1 MLCRRSDHRK
11 FVDASIHLVLLFLID
26 IGGSLGRLFFY
37 VMEKARTI
45 IKGGY
50 VIGCGNEDIA
60 IVDSRIAERKSTI
73 DPAPGDTV
81 IDAHGMVVAPAFVD
95 VHVHLREPGYGYK
108 ERIATGTMAAARGGY
123 STVCSMPN
131 LNPVPDSVE
140 NLKVQQD
147 IIDSDA
153 KIEVLPYAAIT
164 LGRKGEELVDV
175 AALHDKVCAFSD
187 DGSGVQRDG
196 MMESAMLEA
205 VKYDALIAAHCEV
218 EELLFGGYIHDG
230 EYARLH
236 NHKGI
241 CSKSEWEQVRRD
253 IEIAEKVG
261 CRYHVCHIST
271 KETVELVR
279 QAKARGVK
287 VTCETGPHYLIFT
300 DMDLEED
307 ARWKM
312 NPPLRSAEDRA
323 ALIEG
328 IKDGTIDMIA
338 TDHAPHSIEEKSKG
352 LKDSA
357 MGIVG
362 LETAFAALNT
372 HLVQKGV
379 ITLEKLVELMS
390 INPRKVFRI
399 EGGLNIGERADIV
412 LLDTAKQWRVDSSR
426 FFSMGRISMFDG
438 REMVGD
444 VACTIHRGNIVYESK
459 TK

>member
-1 MLCRRSDHRK
+1 MGNNRIILKNGD
-11 FVDASIHLVLLFLID
+11 I
-26 IGGSLGRLFFY
+26 IGGQR
-37 VMEKARTI
+37 
-45 IKGGY
+45 
-50 VIGCGNEDIA
+50 EDIL
-60 IVDSRIAERKSTI
+60 IVDGIIAERGSNI
-73 DPAPGDTV
+73 EAALEDVV
-81 IDAHGMVVAPAFVD
+81 IDATGLKVAPAFVD

-123 STVCSMPN
+123 TTVCSMPN

-140 NLKVQQD
+140 NLKAQQE

-164 LGRKGEELVDV
+164 IGRKGEELVDV
-175 AALHDKVCAFSD
+175 ASLHDKVCAFSD
-187 DGSGVQRDG
+187 DGSGVQVDG
-196 MMESAMLEA
+196 MMERAMSEA
-205 VKYDALIAAHCEV
+205 VKHDALIAAHCEV
-218 EELLFGGYIHDG
+218 EELLKGGYIHDG
-230 EYARLH
+230 EYARQH

-241 CSKSEWEQVRRD
+241 CSDSEWEQVKRD
-253 IEIAEKVG
+253 IEIAEKLG

-312 NPPLRSAEDRA
+312 NPPIRSAEDRA

-338 TDHAPHSIEEKSKG
+338 TDHAPHSLEEKSRG

-372 HLVQKGV
+372 HLVKTGV
-379 ITLEKLVELMS
+379 IDLEHLVKIMS

-399 EGGLNIGERADIV
+399 QGGLNIGDRADIV
-412 LLDTAKQWRVDSSR
+412 LLDTEREWVVDSNK
-426 FFSMGRISMFDG
+426 FYSMGKVSMFVG
-438 REMVGD
+438 RPMVGD
-444 VACTIHRGNIVYESK
+444 VAMTIHRGNVVYENK
-459 TK
+459 IK

>member
-1 MLCRRSDHRK
+1 MANL
-11 FVDASIHLVLLFLID
+11 
-26 IGGSLGRLFFY
+26 
-37 VMEKARTI
+37 RTI
-45 IKGGY
+45 IKNGAIYGAD
-50 VIGCGNEDIA
+50 IEDIA
-60 IVDSRIAERKSTI
+60 IIDGRIAERAKSIT
-73 DPAPGDTV
+73 PNEGDTV
-81 IDAHGMVVAPAFVD
+81 INAEGLVVAPAFVD

-108 ERIATGTMAAARGGY
+108 ERIETGTMAAARGGY

-131 LNPVPDSVE
+131 LNPVPDCVE

-147 IIDSDA
+147 IIDRNA

-175 AALHDKVCAFSD
+175 ASLHDKVCAFSD
-187 DGSGVQRDG
+187 DGSGVQVDG
-196 MMESAMLEA
+196 MMERAMMEA
-205 VKYDALIAAHCEV
+205 VKHDSLIAAHCEV
-218 EELLFGGYIHDG
+218 EELLKGGYIHDG
-230 EYARLH
+230 EYAREH
-236 NHKGI
+236 GHKGI
-241 CSKSEWEQVRRD
+241 CSESEWAQVKRD
-253 IEIAEKVG
+253 IELAEKIG

-271 KETVELVR
+271 KETVQLVR
-279 QAKARGVK
+279 EAKARGVK

-300 DMDLEED
+300 DMDLQED

-312 NPPLRSAEDRA
+312 NPPIRSAEDRA

-338 TDHAPHSIEEKSKG
+338 TDHAPHSVEEKSRG

-372 HLVQKGV
+372 HLVKKG
-379 ITLEKLVELMS
+379 IISLEHLIKIMS

-399 EGGLNIGERADIV
+399 EGGIEVGQRADIV
-412 LLDTAKQWRVDSSR
+412 LLDTNKEWRVDSNN
-426 FFSMGRISMFDG
+426 FYSMGKITMFDG
-438 REMVGD
+438 REMTGD
-444 VACTIHRGNIVYESK
+444 VVMTLHRGNIVYDNK

>member
-1 MLCRRSDHRK
+1 MDKHR
-11 FVDASIHLVLLFLID
+11 V
-26 IGGSLGRLFFY
+26 
-37 VMEKARTI
+37 I
-45 IKGGY
+45 IKGGNI
-50 VIGCGNEDIA
+50 VGRGTEDIA
-60 IVDSRIAERKSTI
+60 IAYGRIIERASSIEATAEDR
-73 DPAPGDTV
+73 V
-81 IDAHGMVVAPAFVD
+81 IDASGLMVAPAFVD

-123 STVCSMPN
+123 TTVCSMPN
-131 LNPVPDSVE
+131 LNPVPDCVE
-140 NLKVQQD
+140 GLQAQLD
-147 IIDSDA
+147 IIERDA

-164 LGRKGEELVDV
+164 IGRKGEELVDI
-175 AALHDKVCAFSD
+175 ASLKDKVCAFSD
-187 DGSGVQRDG
+187 DGSGVQVDG
-196 MMESAMLEA
+196 MMERAMTEA
-205 VKYDALIAAHCEV
+205 VKHDALIAAHCEV
-218 EELLFGGYIHDG
+218 EELLKGGYIHDG
-230 EYARLH
+230 EYARQH
-236 NHKGI
+236 GHKGI
-241 CSKSEWEQVRRD
+241 CSESEWEQVKRD
-253 IEIAEKVG
+253 IEIAERLD

-323 ALIEG
+323 ALVEG

-338 TDHAPHSIEEKSKG
+338 TDHAPHSVEEKSRG

-372 HLVQKGV
+372 HLVRKGV
-379 ITLEKLVELMS
+379 ITLERLVELMS

-399 EGGLNIGERADIV
+399 SGGIEVGDRADIV
-412 LLDTAKQWRVDSSR
+412 LFDTEREWRVDSNN
-426 FFSMGRISMFDG
+426 FYSMGHISMFDG

-444 VACTIHRGNIVYESK
+444 VVMTLHRGEVVYDNK

>member
-1 MLCRRSDHRK
+1 MGNNRIILKNGH
-11 FVDASIHLVLLFLID
+11 I
-26 IGGSLGRLFFY
+26 IGGG
-37 VMEKARTI
+37 V
-45 IKGGY
+45 
-50 VIGCGNEDIA
+50 EDIV
-60 IVDSRIAERKSTI
+60 IVDGVIAERGSNI
-73 DPAPGDTV
+73 EARPEDV
-81 IDAHGMVVAPAFVD
+81 MIDATGLKVAPAFVD

-123 STVCSMPN
+123 TTVCSMPN

-147 IIDSDA
+147 IIDRDA

-187 DGSGVQRDG
+187 DGSGVQVDG
-196 MMESAMLEA
+196 MMERAMSEA
-205 VKYDALIAAHCEV
+205 VKHDALIAAHCEV
-218 EELLFGGYIHDG
+218 EELLKGGYIHDG
-230 EYARLH
+230 EYARQH

-241 CSKSEWEQVRRD
+241 CSESEWEQVKRD
-253 IEIAEKVG
+253 IEIAEKLG

-312 NPPLRSAEDRA
+312 NPPLRSAGDRA

-338 TDHAPHSIEEKSKG
+338 TDHAPHSIEEKSRG

-372 HLVQKGV
+372 HLVKKG
-379 ITLEKLVELMS
+379 IISLEHLVKIMS

-399 EGGLNIGERADIV
+399 EGGLNIGDRADIV
-412 LLDTAKQWRVDSSR
+412 LLDTEREWVVDSEK
-426 FFSMGRISMFDG
+426 FYSMGKISMFVG
-438 REMVGD
+438 RQMVGD
-444 VACTIHRGNIVYESK
+444 VAMTIHRGNVVYENK
-459 TK
+459 IK

>member
-1 MLCRRSDHRK
+1 M
-11 FVDASIHLVLLFLID
+11 
-26 IGGSLGRLFFY
+26 GNN
-37 VMEKARTI
+37 RTI
-45 IKGGY
+45 IKNGFVVG
-50 VIGCGNEDIA
+50 VGKRDIA
-60 IVDSRIAERKSTI
+60 IVGERIAECAEHIETLADDNI
-73 DPAPGDTV
+73 
-81 IDAHGMVVAPAFVD
+81 IDAEGLSIAPAFVD

-131 LNPVPDSVE
+131 LNPVPDCVE

-164 LGRKGEELVDV
+164 IGRKGEELIDMASLVG
-175 AALHDKVCAFSD
+175 KVCAFSD
-187 DGSGVQRDG
+187 DGSGVQVDG
-196 MMESAMLEA
+196 MMERAMVEA
-205 VKYDALIAAHCEV
+205 VKHDQLIAAHCEV
-218 EELLFGGYIHDG
+218 EELLKGGYIHDG
-230 EYARLH
+230 EYARTH
-236 NHKGI
+236 GHKGI
-241 CSKSEWEQVRRD
+241 CSESEWEQVKRD
-253 IEIAEKVG
+253 IEIAERVG

-271 KETVELVR
+271 NETVQLVR
-279 QAKARGVK
+279 EAKARGVK

-300 DMDLEED
+300 DMDLQED

-312 NPPLRSAEDRA
+312 NPPIRSAEDRA

-328 IKDGTIDMIA
+328 IKDGSIDMIA
-338 TDHAPHSIEEKSKG
+338 TDHAPHSIEEKSRG

-372 HLVQKGV
+372 HLVRKGV
-379 ITLEKLVELMS
+379 ITLERLVELMS

-399 EGGLNIGERADIV
+399 EGGLNVGDRADIT
-412 LLDTAKQWRVDSSR
+412 LLDTERTWKVDSNN
-426 FFSMGRISMFDG
+426 FYSMGKITMFDQ

-444 VACTIHRGNIVYESK
+444 VVMTLHRGKIVYDNK

>member
-1 MLCRRSDHRK
+1 MANKRIILK
-11 FVDASIHLVLLFLID
+11 NGEI
-26 IGGSLGRLFFY
+26 IGVG
-37 VMEKARTI
+37 K
-45 IKGGY
+45 
-50 VIGCGNEDIA
+50 EDIV
-60 IVDSRIAERKSTI
+60 IIDGVIAERGSNIEATPE
-73 DPAPGDTV
+73 DVV
-81 IDAHGMVVAPAFVD
+81 IDATGLKVAPAFVD

-123 STVCSMPN
+123 TTVCSMPN

-164 LGRKGEELVDV
+164 IGRKGEELVDV
-175 AALHDKVCAFSD
+175 ASLHDKVCAFSD
-187 DGSGVQRDG
+187 DGSGVQIDG
-196 MMESAMLEA
+196 MMERAMSEA
-205 VKYDALIAAHCEV
+205 VKHDALIAAHCEV
-218 EELLFGGYIHDG
+218 EELLKGGYIHDG
-230 EYARLH
+230 EYARQH

-241 CSKSEWEQVRRD
+241 CSESEWEQVKRD
-253 IEIAEKVG
+253 IEIAEKLG

-338 TDHAPHSIEEKSKG
+338 TDHAPHSIEEKSRG

-372 HLVQKGV
+372 HLVKTGV
-379 ITLEKLVELMS
+379 ITLEHLIKIMS
-390 INPRKVFRI
+390 INPREVFRI
-399 EGGLNIGERADIV
+399 KGGINIGDRADIV
-412 LLDTAKQWRVDSSR
+412 LLDTERQWVVDSEK
-426 FFSMGRISMFDG
+426 FYSMGKISMFVG
-438 REMVGD
+438 RQMVGD
-444 VACTIHRGNIVYESK
+444 VAMTIHRGNVVYENK
-459 TK
+459 IK

>member
-1 MLCRRSDHRK
+1 MGDKRIILK
-11 FVDASIHLVLLFLID
+11 NGNI
-26 IGGSLGRLFFY
+26 IGAG
-37 VMEKARTI
+37 I
-45 IKGGY
+45 
-50 VIGCGNEDIA
+50 EDIV
-60 IVDSRIAERKSTI
+60 IVNGVIAERGKDIQTTAEDI
-73 DPAPGDTV
+73 V
-81 IDAHGMVVAPAFVD
+81 IDASGLKVAPSFVD
-95 VHVHLREPGYGYK
+95 VHVHLREPGFGYK

-123 STVCSMPN
+123 TTVCSMPN

-164 LGRKGEELVDV
+164 IGRKGEELVDV
-175 AALHDKVCAFSD
+175 ASLHDKVCAFSD
-187 DGSGVQRDG
+187 DGSGVQVDG
-196 MMESAMLEA
+196 MMERAMSEA
-205 VKYDALIAAHCEV
+205 VKHDALIAAHCEV
-218 EELLFGGYIHDG
+218 EELLKGGYIHDG
-230 EYARLH
+230 EYARQH

-241 CSKSEWEQVRRD
+241 CSESEWEQVKRD
-253 IEIAEKVG
+253 IEIAEKLG

-312 NPPLRSAEDRA
+312 NPPIRSAEDRA

-338 TDHAPHSIEEKSKG
+338 TDHAPHSLEEKSRG

-372 HLVQKGV
+372 HLVKRG
-379 ITLEKLVELMS
+379 IISLEHLVQIMS

-399 EGGLNIGERADIV
+399 KGGLNIGDRADIV
-412 LLDTAKQWRVDSSR
+412 LLDTEREWMVDSEK
-426 FFSMGRISMFDG
+426 FYSMGKVSMFVG
-438 REMVGD
+438 RPMVGD
-444 VACTIHRGNIVYESK
+444 VAMTIHRGNVVYENK
-459 TK
+459 IK

>member
-1 MLCRRSDHRK
+1 M
-11 FVDASIHLVLLFLID
+11 
-26 IGGSLGRLFFY
+26 GNT
-37 VMEKARTI
+37 RTI
-45 IKGGY
+45 IKNGFVVG
-50 VIGCGNEDIA
+50 VGKRDIA
-60 IVDSRIAERKSTI
+60 IVGERIAECAEYIEILADDNIINAEGLS
-73 DPAPGDTV
+73 
-81 IDAHGMVVAPAFVD
+81 VAPAFVD

-131 LNPVPDSVE
+131 LDPVPDSVE
-140 NLKVQQD
+140 NLKAQQD

-164 LGRKGEELVDV
+164 IGRKGEELVDV
-175 AALHDKVCAFSD
+175 ASLSGKVCAFSD
-187 DGSGVQRDG
+187 DGSGVQVDG
-196 MMESAMLEA
+196 MMERAMTEA
-205 VKYDALIAAHCEV
+205 VKHDQLIAAHCEV
-218 EELLFGGYIHDG
+218 EELLKGGYIHDG
-230 EYARLH
+230 EYAKAH
-236 NHKGI
+236 GHKGI
-241 CSKSEWEQVRRD
+241 CSESEWEQVKRD
-253 IEIAEKVG
+253 IEIAERLG

-271 KETVELVR
+271 KETVQLVR
-279 QAKARGVK
+279 EAKARGVK

-300 DMDLEED
+300 DMDLQED

-312 NPPLRSAEDRA
+312 NPPIRSAEDRA

-328 IKDGTIDMIA
+328 IKDGSIDMIA
-338 TDHAPHSIEEKSKG
+338 TDHAPHSIEEKSRG

-372 HLVQKGV
+372 HLVKRGT
-379 ITLEKLVELMS
+379 ITLERLVELMS

-399 EGGLNIGERADIV
+399 EGGLNVGDRADIV
-412 LLDTAKQWRVDSSR
+412 LFDTERKWTVDSNN
-426 FFSMGRISMFDG
+426 FYSMGKITMFDG

-444 VACTIHRGNIVYESK
+444 VVMTLHRGKIVYDNK

>member
-1 MLCRRSDHRK
+1 MQNL
-11 FVDASIHLVLLFLID
+11 
-26 IGGSLGRLFFY
+26 
-37 VMEKARTI
+37 RTI
-45 IKGGY
+45 IKGGAIY
-50 VIGCGNEDIA
+50 GADIEDIA
-60 IVDSRIAERKSTI
+60 IVDGHITERRANIEPKEGDRIINAE
-73 DPAPGDTV
+73 GL
-81 IDAHGMVVAPAFVD
+81 VVAPAFVD
-95 VHVHLREPGYGYK
+95 VHVHLREPGFGHK

-123 STVCSMPN
+123 TTVCPMPN
-131 LNPVPDSVE
+131 LNPVPDTIE
-140 NLKVQQD
+140 NLKIEQD
-147 IIDSDA
+147 IIDNDA

-164 LGRKGEELVDV
+164 IGRRGEELVDV
-175 AALHDKVCAFSD
+175 ASLHDKVCAFSD
-187 DGSGVQRDG
+187 DGSGVQVDG
-196 MMESAMLEA
+196 MMERAMREA
-205 VKYDALIAAHCEV
+205 VKYDSLIAAHCEV
-218 EELLFGGYIHDG
+218 EELLKGGYIHDG
-230 EYARLH
+230 EYARQH
-236 NHKGI
+236 GHKGI
-241 CSKSEWEQVRRD
+241 CWESEWEQVKRD
-253 IEIAEKVG
+253 IEIAERVG

-312 NPPLRSAEDRA
+312 NPPLRSKEDRE

-372 HLVQKGV
+372 HLVKRGV
-379 ITLEKLVELMS
+379 ITLEHLIRLMS

-399 EGGLNIGERADIV
+399 KGGINPGDRADIV
-412 LLDTAKQWRVDSSR
+412 LLDLNKEWTVDSSK
-426 FFSMGRISMFDG
+426 FYSMGKITMFDG
-438 REMVGD
+438 RDMIGD
-444 VACTIHRGNIVYESK
+444 IAMTIHRGNVVYDNK

>member
-1 MLCRRSDHRK
+1 
-11 FVDASIHLVLLFLID
+11 
-26 IGGSLGRLFFY
+26 
-37 VMEKARTI
+37 
-45 IKGGY
+45 
-50 VIGCGNEDIA
+50 
-60 IVDSRIAERKSTI
+60 
-73 DPAPGDTV
+73 
-81 IDAHGMVVAPAFVD
+81 
-95 VHVHLREPGYGYK
+95 
-108 ERIATGTMAAARGGY
+108 
-123 STVCSMPN
+123 
-131 LNPVPDSVE
+131 VPDSIE

-164 LGRKGEELVDV
+164 IGRKGEELVDV

-187 DGSGVQRDG
+187 DGSGVQIDG
-196 MMESAMLEA
+196 MMERAMSEA
-205 VKYDALIAAHCEV
+205 VKHDALIAAHCEV
-218 EELLFGGYIHDG
+218 EELLKGGYIHDG
-230 EYARLH
+230 EYAREH

-241 CSKSEWEQVRRD
+241 CSESEWEQVKRD
-253 IEIAEKVG
+253 IEIAEKLG

-279 QAKARGVK
+279 QAKSRGVK

-323 ALIEG
+323 ALVAG
-328 IKDGTIDMIA
+328 IVDGTIDMIA

-372 HLVQKGV
+372 HLVRKG
-379 ITLEKLVELMS
+379 IISLERLVEIMS
-390 INPRKVFRI
+390 LNPRKVFRI
-399 EGGLNIGERADIV
+399 AGGLEVGERADVV
-412 LLDTAKQWRVDSSR
+412 LLDLEREWRVDSNN
-426 FFSMGRISMFDG
+426 FFSMGKVTMFDG
-438 REMVGD
+438 REMIGD
-444 VACTIHRGNIVYESK
+444 VAMTIHRGAVVYDNK

>member
-1 MLCRRSDHRK
+1 MGN
-11 FVDASIHLVLLFLID
+11 F
-26 IGGSLGRLFFY
+26 
-37 VMEKARTI
+37 RTI
-45 IKGGY
+45 IKNGFVPG
-50 VIGCGNEDIA
+50 VGKRDIA
-60 IVDSRIAERKSTI
+60 IVDGHIAESAELIETLADDK
-73 DPAPGDTV
+73 V
-81 IDAHGMVVAPAFVD
+81 IEAEGLVVAPAFVD

-123 STVCSMPN
+123 TTVCSMPN
-131 LNPVPDSVE
+131 LNPVPDCVE

-164 LGRKGEELVDV
+164 IGRKGEELVDV
-175 AALHDKVCAFSD
+175 ASLVGKVCAFSD
-187 DGSGVQRDG
+187 DGSGVQVDG
-196 MMESAMLEA
+196 MMERAMTEA
-205 VKYDALIAAHCEV
+205 VKYDQLIAAHCEV
-218 EELLFGGYIHDG
+218 EELLKGGYIHDG
-230 EYARLH
+230 EYAKAH
-236 NHKGI
+236 GHKGI
-241 CSKSEWEQVRRD
+241 CSESEWEQVKRD
-253 IEIAEKVG
+253 IEIAERLG

-271 KETVELVR
+271 KETVQLVR
-279 QAKARGVK
+279 EAKARGVK

-300 DMDLEED
+300 DMDLQED

-338 TDHAPHSIEEKSKG
+338 TDHAPHSIEEKSRG

-372 HLVQKGV
+372 HLVRKGV
-379 ITLEKLVELMS
+379 ISMERLVELMS
-390 INPRKVFRI
+390 TNPRKVFRI
-399 EGGLNIGERADIV
+399 EGGINVGDRADVV
-412 LLDTAKQWRVDSSR
+412 LIDTEKQWRVDSNTYY
-426 FFSMGRISMFDG
+426 SMGKISMFDG

-444 VACTIHRGNIVYESK
+444 VVMTLHRGEIVYDNK

>member
-1 MLCRRSDHRK
+1 MDG
-11 FVDASIHLVLLFLID
+11 V
-26 IGGSLGRLFFY
+26 
-37 VMEKARTI
+37 
-45 IKGGY
+45 
-50 VIGCGNEDIA
+50 
-60 IVDSRIAERKSTI
+60 IAERGSNIEATPE
-73 DPAPGDTV
+73 DVV
-81 IDAHGMVVAPAFVD
+81 IDATGLKVAPAFVD

-123 STVCSMPN
+123 TTVCSMPN
-131 LNPVPDSVE
+131 LNPVPDSIE

-164 LGRKGEELVDV
+164 IGRKGEELVDV

-187 DGSGVQRDG
+187 DGSGVQVDG
-196 MMESAMLEA
+196 MMERAMSEA
-205 VKYDALIAAHCEV
+205 VKHDALIAAHCEV
-218 EELLFGGYIHDG
+218 EELLKGGYIHDG
-230 EYARLH
+230 EYARKH

-241 CSKSEWEQVRRD
+241 CSESEWEQVKRD
-253 IEIAEKVG
+253 IEIAEKLG

-338 TDHAPHSIEEKSKG
+338 TDHAPHSVEEKSRG

-372 HLVQKGV
+372 HLVKTGV
-379 ITLEKLVELMS
+379 IDLEHLVKIMS
-390 INPRKVFRI
+390 INPRRVFRI
-399 EGGLNIGERADIV
+399 QGGLNIGDRADIV
-412 LLDTAKQWRVDSSR
+412 LLDTEREWVVDSEK
-426 FFSMGRISMFDG
+426 FYSMGKISMFVG
-438 REMVGD
+438 RPMVGD
-444 VACTIHRGNIVYESK
+444 VAMTIHRGNVVYENK
-459 TK
+459 IK

>member
-1 MLCRRSDHRK
+1 MANL
-11 FVDASIHLVLLFLID
+11 
-26 IGGSLGRLFFY
+26 
-37 VMEKARTI
+37 RTI
-45 IKGGY
+45 IKNGAVYGAD
-50 VIGCGNEDIA
+50 IEDIA
-60 IVDSRIAERKSTI
+60 IVDGRITERAKSIT
-73 DPAPGDTV
+73 PNEGDTV
-81 IDAHGMVVAPAFVD
+81 INAEGLVVAPAFVD

-108 ERIATGTMAAARGGY
+108 ERIETGTMAAARGGY

-131 LNPVPDSVE
+131 LNPVPDCVE

-147 IIDSDA
+147 IIDRDA

-175 AALHDKVCAFSD
+175 TSLHDKVCAFSD
-187 DGSGVQRDG
+187 DGSGVQVDG
-196 MMESAMLEA
+196 MMERAMMEA
-205 VKYDALIAAHCEV
+205 VKHDSLIAAHCEV
-218 EELLFGGYIHDG
+218 EELLKGGYIHDG
-230 EYARLH
+230 EYAREH
-236 NHKGI
+236 GHKGI
-241 CSKSEWEQVRRD
+241 CSESEWAQVKRD
-253 IEIAEKVG
+253 IELAEKIG

-271 KETVELVR
+271 KETVQLVR
-279 QAKARGVK
+279 EAKARGVK

-300 DMDLEED
+300 DMDLQED

-312 NPPLRSAEDRA
+312 NPPIRSAEDRA

-338 TDHAPHSIEEKSKG
+338 TDHAPHSVEEKSRG

-372 HLVQKGV
+372 HLVKKG
-379 ITLEKLVELMS
+379 IISLEHLIKIMS

-399 EGGLNIGERADIV
+399 EGGIEVGQRADIV
-412 LLDTAKQWRVDSSR
+412 LLDTNKEWRVDSNN
-426 FFSMGRISMFDG
+426 FYSMGKITMFDG
-438 REMVGD
+438 REMTGD
-444 VACTIHRGNIVYESK
+444 VVMTLHRGEIVYDNK

>member
-1 MLCRRSDHRK
+1 MGNL
-11 FVDASIHLVLLFLID
+11 
-26 IGGSLGRLFFY
+26 
-37 VMEKARTI
+37 RTI
-45 IKGGY
+45 IKNGFVPG
-50 VIGCGNEDIA
+50 VGKRDIA
-60 IVDSRIAERKSTI
+60 IVDGRIAECAELIETLADDK
-73 DPAPGDTV
+73 V
-81 IDAHGMVVAPAFVD
+81 IEAEGLVAAPAFVD

-123 STVCSMPN
+123 TTVCSMPN
-131 LNPVPDSVE
+131 LNPVPDCVE

-164 LGRKGEELVDV
+164 IGRKGEELIDMASLVG
-175 AALHDKVCAFSD
+175 KVCAFSD
-187 DGSGVQRDG
+187 DGSGVQVDG
-196 MMESAMLEA
+196 MMERAMNEA
-205 VKYDALIAAHCEV
+205 VKHDQLIAAHCEV
-218 EELLFGGYIHDG
+218 EELLKGGYIHDG
-230 EYARLH
+230 EYAKAH
-236 NHKGI
+236 GHKGI
-241 CSKSEWEQVRRD
+241 CSESEWEQVKRD
-253 IEIAEKVG
+253 IEIAERVG

-271 KETVELVR
+271 KETVQLVR
-279 QAKARGVK
+279 EAKARGVK

-300 DMDLEED
+300 DMDLQED

-338 TDHAPHSIEEKSKG
+338 TDHAPHSIEEKSRG

-372 HLVQKGV
+372 HLVRKGV
-379 ITLEKLVELMS
+379 ISMERLVELMS

-399 EGGLNIGERADIV
+399 EGGINVGDRADVV
-412 LLDTAKQWRVDSSR
+412 LIDTEKQWRVDSNNYY
-426 FFSMGRISMFDG
+426 SMGKISMFDG

-444 VACTIHRGNIVYESK
+444 VVMTLHRGEIVYDNK

>member
-1 MLCRRSDHRK
+1 M
-11 FVDASIHLVLLFLID
+11 ANT
-26 IGGSLGRLFFY
+26 
-37 VMEKARTI
+37 RTI
-45 IKGGY
+45 IKNGFVVG
-50 VIGCGNEDIA
+50 VGKQDIA
-60 IVDSRIAERKSTI
+60 ITDGRISERREHIEAKADDRIINAE
-73 DPAPGDTV
+73 GL
-81 IDAHGMVVAPAFVD
+81 VVAPAFVD

-123 STVCSMPN
+123 TTVCSMPN

-140 NLKVQQD
+140 NLKAQQD
-147 IIDSDA
+147 IIDRDA

-164 LGRKGEELVDV
+164 IGRKGEELVDMASLV
-175 AALHDKVCAFSD
+175 GKVCAFSD
-187 DGSGVQRDG
+187 DGSGVQVDG
-196 MMESAMLEA
+196 MMERAMTEA
-205 VKYDALIAAHCEV
+205 VKHDQLIAAHCEV
-218 EELLFGGYIHDG
+218 EELLKGGYIHDG
-230 EYARLH
+230 EYARK
-236 NHKGI
+236 NGHKGI
-241 CSKSEWEQVRRD
+241 CSESEWEQVKRD

-271 KETVELVR
+271 KETVDLVR

-300 DMDLEED
+300 DMDLQED

-338 TDHAPHSIEEKSKG
+338 TDHAPHSVEEKSRG

-372 HLVQKGV
+372 HLVAKGI
-379 ITLEKLVELMS
+379 ITLERVVELMCL
-390 INPRKVFRI
+390 NPRKVFRI
-399 EGGLNIGERADIV
+399 EGGLEVGQRADIV
-412 LLDTAKQWRVDSSR
+412 LIDTKKQWRVDSTK
-426 FFSMGRISMFDG
+426 FLSMGKITMFDG

-444 VACTIHRGNIVYESK
+444 IALTLHRGKVVYNALENK
-459 TK
+459 Q

>member
-1 MLCRRSDHRK
+1 MSK
-11 FVDASIHLVLLFLID
+11 LI
-26 IGGSLGRLFFY
+26 L
-37 VMEKARTI
+37 
-45 IKGGY
+45 KGG
-50 VIGCGNEDIA
+50 VTAAGLKADIA
-60 IVDSRIAERKSTI
+60 IENEAIVAVAQNISPEGNDTI
-73 DPAPGDTV
+73 
-81 IDAHGMVVAPAFVD
+81 IDAAGLIVAPAFVD

-123 STVCSMPN
+123 STVCPMPN
-131 LNPVPDSVE
+131 LNPVPDTVE

-164 LGRKGEELVDV
+164 IGRKGEELVDV
-175 AALHDKVCAFSD
+175 AALHDRVIAFSD
-187 DGSGVQRDG
+187 DGSGVQVDG
-196 MMESAMLEA
+196 MMERAMTEA
-205 VKYDALIAAHCEV
+205 VKHDALIAAHCEV
-218 EELLFGGYIHDG
+218 EELLRGGYIHAG
-230 EYARLH
+230 EYARQH
-236 NHKGI
+236 GHKGI
-241 CSKSEWEQVRRD
+241 CSESEWAQVKRD
-253 IEIAEKVG
+253 IEIAERLG

-271 KETVELVR
+271 KETVELIR

-300 DMDLEED
+300 DMDLQED

-338 TDHAPHSIEEKSKG
+338 TDHAPHSVEEKSRG

-372 HLVQKGV
+372 HLVRKGI
-379 ITLEKLVELMS
+379 ITMERLVEIMS

-399 EGGLNIGERADIV
+399 KGGINVGDRADVV
-412 LLDTAKQWRVDSSR
+412 LIDPNKKWTVDSEK
-426 FFSMGRISMFDG
+426 FYSMGKISMFDG

-444 VACTIHRGNIVYESK
+444 VAMTIHRGKIVYDNK